1 MAPRQPLLC
10 EEPILCKSEP
20 PSRRSAR
27 ARTRVR
33 ARAHEILARFWPQNR
48 PLEGIYYGSFLG
60 SIFGRFLGSKCTKK
74 DVFIVLRSLMCR
86 KYRTKTRFSLDFGLK
101 IDPSRASIMG
111 PF

>member
-10 EEPILCKSEP
+10 EEPILCKSEL

-33 ARAHEILARFWPQNR
+33 ARARAREILARF
-48 PLEGIYYGSFLG
+48 SA
-60 SIFGRFLGSKCTKK
+60 
-74 DVFIVLRSLMCR
+74 
-86 KYRTKTRFSLDFGLK
+86 DFGLK